1 MYAVRLGNW
10 SEAYRVHLSSP
21 RYLNTADHVASNGPS
36 VVGAGTA
43 SRIACPITRLNL
55 PQSAGAPF
63 RPRNSIPSCSLG
75 TIGWRDVS
83 GEASWRILSGLAFS
97 AYGNPDGFLSG
108 SHAHGFT

>member
-21 RYLNTADHVASNGPS
+21 QHLNTADHVASNGPS

-55 PQSAGAPF
+55 PQSAGAQF

-75 TIGWRDVS
+75 RLDGEMYPAKPRD
-83 GEASWRILSGLAFS
+83 EILSGLAFS
-97 AYGNPDGFLSG
+97 AYGNPYGFLSG
-108 SHAHGFT
+108 HAHGFT